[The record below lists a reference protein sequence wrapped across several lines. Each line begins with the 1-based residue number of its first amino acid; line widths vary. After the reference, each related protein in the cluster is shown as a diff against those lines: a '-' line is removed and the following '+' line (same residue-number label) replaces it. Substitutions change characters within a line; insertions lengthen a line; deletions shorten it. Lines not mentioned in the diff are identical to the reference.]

1 MGEAG
6 HQHHHG
12 VRKNLV
18 EGIGGLVVGA
28 ALVVFV
34 AGLFKR
40 RRSTDEQRSPA
51 KADQ

>member
-1 MGEAG
+1 MSEAG

-28 ALVVFV
+28 ALVVFL

-40 RRSTDEQRSPA
+40 RRNTQEGHAPA
-51 KADQ
+51 DAGQ

>member
-1 MGEAG
+1 MSEAG

-28 ALVVFV
+28 ALVVFL

-40 RRSTDEQRSPA
+40 RPNTGRSQTEAGQ
-51 KADQ
+51 